1 MIHSDTAQARSG
13 YLLQL
18 QKGLREISRIPDE
31 VVRAAAR
38 YLGVPVIVAKVAAG
52 QISLGDF
59 AMQDERWQAR
69 VKNAIDFINADPS
82 YSLLLPPGLETL
94 PMQVKVSIISLYESA
109 TGARLISYPEHLFT
123 ALDQLQSLL
132 EVDLKPRI
140 KHTVAR

>member
-1 MIHSDTAQARSG
+1 MARDKG

-18 QKGLREISRIPDE
+18 QHGLREIPRISDE
-31 VVRAAAR
+31 VVRAAAA
-38 YLGVPVIVAKVAAG
+38 YLGVPVIVARVAAG

-59 AMQDERWQAR
+59 AMQDERWEAR
-69 VKNAIDFINADPS
+69 VKNAIEFINADPS

-94 PMQVKVSIISLYESA
+94 PMQVKVSIISLYERA

-140 KHTVAR
+140 KHTVAS